1 MFFKKVLAL
10 ALSLPLCAT
19 ASAESN
25 GGDKPKAAATAT
37 AAPAS
42 EAKSVAS
49 APELKSAAVTI
60 ADLAAKQANALAAS
74 ANKEVAAPGPAMPSP
89 IGQMQPKPVPEL
101 KPEQAIGLTTD
112 RDVKPFQPAKPP
124 PPPKPYLA
132 AVIGLKGKEIAEVQT
147 SPNSSITVKAG
158 DSIKGWSVEKIV
170 GSQLYLAKSEVV
182 TAKKKKTTVTR
193 QYIWMVGDFLN

>member
-1 MFFKKVLAL
+1 MFFKKLLAL
-10 ALSLPLCAT
+10 ALSLPFCA
-19 ASAESN
+19 AAIAQSN
-25 GGDKPKAAATAT
+25 DGAKPKAAATAP

-42 EAKSVAS
+42 ETKAVVS
-49 APELKSAAVTI
+49 APEVKSAAVTI

-74 ANKEVAAPGPAMPSP
+74 ANKEVSAPGPTMPSP
-89 IGQMQPKPVPEL
+89 IGQIQPKPVPEL

-112 RDVKPFQPAKPP
+112 RDVKPFQLAKP

-182 TAKKKKTTVTR
+182 TAKKKKKTTVTR